1 MWNIAIPAICVIAH
15 LYLVVLFLPAFW
27 REIDA
32 RGWRWHN
39 TVTSVV
45 VPLIVAALIAGHASR
60 NLAQL
65 PDWLLVVAFIA
76 IDALVVSVVLALVGL
91 RAHRR
96 RTA

>member
-1 MWNIAIPAICVIAH
+1 MWHIAIPAICILAH
-15 LYLVVLFLPAFW
+15 VYLVILFLPAFW

-39 TVTSVV
+39 TVTSFV
-45 VPLIVAALIAGHASR
+45 VPLLVAALIASHVLR
-60 NLAQL
+60 NAGEL
-65 PDWLLVVAFIA
+65 PDWLLVVGFLA
-76 IDALVVSVVLALVGL
+76 IDALVVSLVLALVGL